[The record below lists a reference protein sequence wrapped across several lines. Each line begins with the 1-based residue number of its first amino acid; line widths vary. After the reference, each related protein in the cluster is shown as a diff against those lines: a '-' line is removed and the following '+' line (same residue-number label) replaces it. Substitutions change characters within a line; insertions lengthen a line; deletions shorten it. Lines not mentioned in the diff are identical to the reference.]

1 MLRFV
6 GNDLRLVLAEAK
18 ANRCRVILVKDHG
31 VYIMSEIGVSNE
43 QGQRTLLAYTVGC
56 NPDKDDFDQWWELAR
71 SEFGG
76 DDFGEYLDINDP
88 LLSGLLESSNDLVV
102 RATNTHLYLEAVKP
116 LLDTN

>member
-43 QGQRTLLAYTVGC
+43 QGQRKLLAYAVGC
-56 NPDKDDFDQWWELAR
+56 NPDKDDFDQWWELAPNLVVMT
-71 SEFGG
+71 SENISTSMTHCF
-76 DDFGEYLDINDP
+76 LVCWKVAMT
-88 LLSGLLESSNDLVV
+88 LLS
-102 RATNTHLYLEAVKP
+102 APPTHICILKQ
-116 LLDTN
+116 